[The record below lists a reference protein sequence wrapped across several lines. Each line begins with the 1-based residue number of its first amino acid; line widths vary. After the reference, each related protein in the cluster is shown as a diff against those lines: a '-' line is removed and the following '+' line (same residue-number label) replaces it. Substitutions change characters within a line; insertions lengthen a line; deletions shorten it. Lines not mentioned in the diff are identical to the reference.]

1 LDKHAIQ
8 GGFVK
13 YPVERHT
20 GSRFDDSLRFRDGSS
35 MATQAR
41 SIASLTISFGLVAIP
56 VKLYSATVSSERISF
71 NLLRQKDGS
80 RVKQQYIAVNDG
92 TVVERSEMV
101 KGYEFAKDQYVM
113 FSPDE
118 LKALEDA
125 TTHAIDIGQF
135 VPLESVDPVYFDG
148 TYYLAPDKGGAKP
161 YTLLATALR
170 KAHQAAI
177 GRWISRG
184 KEHIIVIRALGDG
197 LAMHQL
203 HFKAEVRDLKD
214 LGIEAAPVSDSELKL
229 AQQLIDHLAS
239 KKFDPNE
246 YADEHKARVE
256 AAIQKKVDGK
266 EISLAEGPVTAK
278 GGGNVIDLM
287 EALRASIDARG
298 SKAKE
303 LKERKAP
310 KRAAAEGSSR
320 KTARR

>member
-1 LDKHAIQ
+1 
-8 GGFVK
+8 
-13 YPVERHT
+13 
-20 GSRFDDSLRFRDGSS
+20 
-35 MATQAR
+35 MATQPR

-56 VKLYSATVSSERISF
+56 VKLYSATQSSERISF
-71 NLLRQKDGS
+71 NLLRAKDGS
-80 RVKQQYIAVNDG
+80 RVKQQYVAVADG
-92 TVVERSEMV
+92 QLVERAEMV

-118 LKALEDA
+118 LKALEDT

-170 KAHQAAI
+170 KTGQCAV
-177 GRWISRG
+177 GRWVSRG
-184 KEHIIVIRALGDG
+184 KEHIVVIRPMQDG

-203 HFKAEVRDLKD
+203 HFKEQVRELKD
-214 LGIEAAPVSDSELKL
+214 LGLEPAPVSEPELKL
-229 AQQLIDHLAS
+229 AQQLIDHLAA
-239 KKFDPNE
+239 KRFDPNE
-246 YADEHKARVE
+246 YQDEFKGRVE

-266 EISLAEGPVTAK
+266 QISLAEAPAAATS
-278 GGGNVIDLM
+278 GNVIDLM

-298 SKAKE
+298 AKTPS

-310 KRAAAEGSSR
+310 KRATAPAAAR

>member
-1 LDKHAIQ
+1 
-8 GGFVK
+8 
-13 YPVERHT
+13 
-20 GSRFDDSLRFRDGSS
+20 

-92 TVVERSEMV
+92 KPVERSEMV
-101 KGYEFAKDQYVM
+101 KGYEFAKDQYVR
-113 FSPDE
+113 FTPEE

-125 TTHAIDIGQF
+125 TTHSIDIGQF
-135 VPLESVDPVYFDG
+135 VPLESVDPLYFDG

-170 KAHQAAI
+170 KAQMCAV

-184 KEHIIVIRALGDG
+184 KEHIVIIRALEDG
-197 LAMHQL
+197 LVMHQL
-203 HFKAEVRDLKD
+203 HFKSEVRELKD
-214 LGIEAAPVSDSELKL
+214 LGIEAAPVSEPELKL
-229 AQQLIDHLAS
+229 ARQLIDQLGA
-239 KKFDPNE
+239 KRFDPNE
-246 YADEHKARVE
+246 YADEHRARVE
-256 AAIQKKVDGK
+256 AAIQRKVEGK
-266 EISLAEGPVTAK
+266 EVSLAEGPVSAK
-278 GGGNVIDLM
+278 GGNVIDLM

-298 SKAKE
+298 SKAPD
-303 LKERKAP
+303 LKDRKAP
-310 KRAAAEGSSR
+310 KRAAAQTSSR

>member
-1 LDKHAIQ
+1 
-8 GGFVK
+8 
-13 YPVERHT
+13 
-20 GSRFDDSLRFRDGSS
+20 LRAFAHKNRLIDLKILFRDGGT

-56 VKLYSATVSSERISF
+56 VKLYSATVSSERLSF

-80 RVKQQYIAVNDG
+80 RVKQQYVAVNDG
-92 TVVERSEMV
+92 KLVERSEMV

-118 LKALEDA
+118 LKALED
-125 TTHAIDIGQF
+125 TTSHAIDIGQF

-170 KAHQAAI
+170 KARQCAV

-184 KEHIIVIRALGDG
+184 KEHIVVIRPIEDG
-197 LAMHQL
+197 LALHQL
-203 HFKAEVRDLKD
+203 HFRAEVRDLKD
-214 LGIEAAPVSDSELKL
+214 LGIEAAPVSEPELKL
-229 AQQLIDHLAS
+229 AQQLIDHLAV
-239 KKFDPNE
+239 KRFDPNE
-246 YADEHKARVE
+246 FVDEHRTRVQ
-256 AAIQKKVDGK
+256 AAIQKKVEGK
-266 EISLAEGPVTAK
+266 EVSLAEGPVSTK
-278 GGGNVIDLM
+278 GSNVIDLM

-298 SKAKE
+298 DARGDARSEAPAPA

-310 KRAAAEGSSR
+310 KRAAAASSSR

>member
-1 LDKHAIQ
+1 
-8 GGFVK
+8 
-13 YPVERHT
+13 
-20 GSRFDDSLRFRDGSS
+20 
-35 MATQAR
+35 MATSAR

-92 TVVERSEMV
+92 KPVERSEMV

-113 FSPDE
+113 FSPEE
-118 LKALEDA
+118 LKALEDT

-135 VPLESVDPVYFDG
+135 VPLDSVDPLYFDG

-170 KAHQAAI
+170 KAQQCAV

-184 KEHIIVIRALGDG
+184 KEHIVVIRALEDG

-203 HFKAEVRDLKD
+203 HFKAEVRDIKD
-214 LGIEAAPVSDSELKL
+214 LGVEAAAVSEPELKL
-229 AQQLIDHLAS
+229 ARQLIDQLGA
-239 KKFDPNE
+239 KRFDPNE
-246 YADEHKARVE
+246 FSDEHKARVE
-256 AAIQKKVDGK
+256 AAIQRKVDGK
-266 EISLAEGPVTAK
+266 EVSLAEGPVSAK
-278 GGGNVIDLM
+278 GGNVIDLM

-298 SKAKE
+298 SKAADV
-303 LKERKAP
+303 KERKAP
-310 KRAAAEGSSR
+310 KRAAAQASSR

>member
-1 LDKHAIQ
+1 
-8 GGFVK
+8 
-13 YPVERHT
+13 
-20 GSRFDDSLRFRDGSS
+20 

-56 VKLYSATVSSERISF
+56 VKLYSATVSSERVSF

-80 RVKQQYIAVNDG
+80 RVKQQYVAVKDG
-92 TVVERSEMV
+92 TPVERSEMV
-101 KGYEFAKDQYVM
+101 KGFEFAKDQYVM
-113 FSPDE
+113 FSPEE
-118 LKALEDA
+118 LKALEDT

-135 VPLESVDPVYFDG
+135 VPLDSVDPIYFDG

-170 KAHQAAI
+170 KAQQCAI

-184 KEHIIVIRALGDG
+184 KEHIVIIRALGDG

-214 LGIEAAPVSDSELKL
+214 LGVEAAPVSEPELKL
-229 AQQLIDHLAS
+229 ARQLIDQLGA
-239 KKFDPNE
+239 KRFDPNE
-246 YADEHKARVE
+246 YTDEHKARVE
-256 AAIQKKVDGK
+256 AAIQRKVDGK
-266 EISLAEGPVTAK
+266 EVSLAEGPVSAK
-278 GGGNVIDLM
+278 GGNVIDLM

-298 SKAKE
+298 SKAAD

-310 KRAAAEGSSR
+310 KRAAAQPSSR

>member
-1 LDKHAIQ
+1 
-8 GGFVK
+8 
-13 YPVERHT
+13 
-20 GSRFDDSLRFRDGSS
+20 

-92 TVVERSEMV
+92 KPVERSEMV
-101 KGYEFAKDQYVM
+101 KGYEFSKDQYVM
-113 FSPDE
+113 FSAEE

-125 TTHAIDIGQF
+125 TTHSIDIGQF
-135 VPLESVDPVYFDG
+135 VPLDSVDPVYFDG

-170 KAHQAAI
+170 KAQQCAV

-184 KEHIIVIRALGDG
+184 KEHIVVIRALQDG

-203 HFKAEVRDLKD
+203 HFKAEVRDIKD
-214 LGIEAAPVSDSELKL
+214 LGVEAAPVSEPELKL
-229 AQQLIDHLAS
+229 ARQLIDHLGA
-239 KKFDPNE
+239 KRFDPNE
-246 YADEHKARVE
+246 YADEHKVRVE
-256 AAIQKKVDGK
+256 AAIQRKVDGK
-266 EISLAEGPVTAK
+266 EVSIAEGPVSSP
-278 GGGNVIDLM
+278 GGNVIDLM

-298 SKAKE
+298 SKPADI
-303 LKERKAP
+303 KERKAP
-310 KRAAAEGSSR
+310 KRAAAQASSR

>member
-1 LDKHAIQ
+1 
-8 GGFVK
+8 
-13 YPVERHT
+13 
-20 GSRFDDSLRFRDGSS
+20 

-92 TVVERSEMV
+92 TPVERSEMV

-113 FSPDE
+113 FTPEE
-118 LKALEDA
+118 LKAIEDT

-135 VPLESVDPVYFDG
+135 VPLDSVDPLYFDG

-161 YTLLATALR
+161 YTLLTTALR
-170 KAHQAAI
+170 KAQQCAV

-184 KEHIIVIRALGDG
+184 KEHIVIIRALEDG

-203 HFKAEVRDLKD
+203 HFKAEVRSLKD
-214 LGIEAAPVSDSELKL
+214 LGIEAAPVSEPELKL
-229 AQQLIDHLAS
+229 ARQLIDQLGA
-239 KKFDPNE
+239 KRFDPNE
-246 YADEHKARVE
+246 YVDEHRARVE
-256 AAIQKKVDGK
+256 AAIQRKVDGK
-266 EISLAEGPVTAK
+266 EVSLAEGPVSTK
-278 GGGNVIDLM
+278 GGNVIDLM

-298 SKAKE
+298 SKAPD

-310 KRAAAEGSSR
+310 KRAAAQASSR

>member
-1 LDKHAIQ
+1 
-8 GGFVK
+8 
-13 YPVERHT
+13 
-20 GSRFDDSLRFRDGSS
+20 
-35 MATQAR
+35 MASQAR

-80 RVKQQYIAVNDG
+80 RVKQQYIAVADG
-92 TVVERSEMV
+92 QPVERSEMV
-101 KGYEFAKDQYVM
+101 KGYEVAKDQYVM
-113 FSPDE
+113 FSPEE
-118 LKALEDA
+118 LKELEDT

-170 KAHQAAI
+170 KAGQCAV
-177 GRWISRG
+177 GRWVSRG
-184 KEHIIVIRALGDG
+184 KEHIVAIRPMGEG

-203 HFKAEVRDLKD
+203 HFRAEVRDLKD
-214 LGIEAAPVSDSELKL
+214 LGIEPAPVSEPELKL
-229 AQQLIDHLAS
+229 AQQLINQLSA
-239 KKFDPNE
+239 KRFDPDE
-246 YADEHKARVE
+246 YVDEFKGRIE
-256 AAIQKKVDGK
+256 AAIQKKIQGK
-266 EISLAEGPVTAK
+266 QISLAETAAAAPR
-278 GGGNVIDLM
+278 GNVIDLM

-298 SKAKE
+298 TKGAA

-310 KRAAAEGSSR
+310 KRASSPRAAS